1 MNEQINRRHFLAGTG
16 ALTVSV
22 LMPGIEARAATFG
35 LEKRPPLEPRKL
47 ASYISIRPDGS
58 AIAYFGKMDMGQGTD
73 VGVAQMVAEELDLPV
88 EKVIILMGDS
98 GTSLNQGGA
107 SGSTGVS
114 HGGVTL
120 RNAGAEARRLL
131 IDMAS
136 KHLGVPADDLTVDK
150 GIIISKSTP
159 AKKVSYG
166 ELIGGRW
173 FDTEVE
179 WNGQIGNNLAIKTP
193 AKPKDPK
200 EYKVYGTSPP
210 RRDVE
215 WKLLGTDNFVTDVKV
230 PGMLHARMVMP
241 PVAGAVPTAVDEGS
255 IKNIPGARI
264 VRDKAFLGVVAPK
277 EWDAIKAS
285 RQLKVTWSDP
295 PPAFPGNKEIYN
307 HIRKAPTVQRGGAGE
322 FLKAPEKVD
331 EAFKGAAKIIEATY
345 EWPFQSHASMGPAC
359 AVVDYQPNGISTL
372 WTGSQKPHFAGEGVA
387 SVLGVKVDQ
396 VRAIWV
402 AGPGSYGRND
412 AGDAAVAAAIFSKA
426 VGKPVRF
433 QSMRDEGTAWSPK
446 SPASIHTVRAG
457 LDADGKVIAWHFH
470 SKSFDRLNVNS
481 NESSA
486 GDTLHGQMI
495 GAAPKPLNT
504 YGTPSNSYKWPVRH
518 ETWETIA
525 PLLASVNPLRSSHLR
540 DPLGPEIHFAHESF
554 VDEVAFST
562 KKDPVEFRMSYV
574 SDQRDKDVIKAAA
587 DKSGWQ
593 PRTDARKQRTG
604 DIARGQGFAYSTRNG
619 TRVAVVAE
627 VEVNTRTGNV
637 KAKKFT
643 VAHDCGIV
651 INPRLLTETIEGNVV
666 QALSRALHEEILFDN
681 RKVTSVDWE
690 TYPILD
696 YTERPE
702 AIDVVLINRQNIA
715 PNGAGEGSMRPI
727 VAALANAIHDATGV
741 RLRQGPFTPDRLKAG
756 MA

>member
-136 KHLGVPADDLTVDK
+136 KHLGVAADDLTVDK

-215 WKLLGTDNFVTDVKV
+215 WKLLGTDDFVTDVKV

>member
-359 AVVDYQPNGISTL
+359 AVVDYQPHGISTL

-387 SVLGVKVDQ
+387 SVLGVKKDQ

-696 YTERPE
+696 FTERPE

>member
-136 KHLGVPADDLTVDK
+136 KHLGVAADDLTVDK

-372 WTGSQKPHFAGEGVA
+372 WTGSQKPHFPGEGVA

>member
-136 KHLGVPADDLTVDK
+136 KHLGVAADDLTVDK

-387 SVLGVKVDQ
+387 SVLGVKKDQ

-696 YTERPE
+696 FTERPE

>member
-215 WKLLGTDNFVTDVKV
+215 WKLLGTDDFVTDVKV

-387 SVLGVKVDQ
+387 SVLGVKKDQ